1 MADSLTTLISKVQAL
16 LGDDGTIFTT
26 ATITAA
32 ARDALST
39 YNEHFPVYAGTLIT
53 GVNDQYEYELTD
65 ADALAVDILD
75 VLLQGDNANE
85 LDISVTYD
93 PYNED
98 ERVWFRLRSPVT
110 SSDTLIV
117 RYTIPQTINGLDS
130 ATESTIPAWLDP
142 KLIKG
147 IAAESL
153 RIRARSRTESINL
166 SKDQSDNYLEQ
177 AKEMK
182 IEFIADLV
190 KLAKDR
196 RAPVGEP
203 DTRAWN
209 DGYHSWGQ

>member
-39 YNEHFPVYAGTLIT
+39 YNEHLPVHAGTLIT

-75 VLLQGDNANE
+75 VLLAGDNQNE
-85 LDISVTYD
+85 IDVSVTFD
-93 PYNED
+93 GYNED
-98 ERVWFRLRSPVT
+98 ERVFFRLRSPVT

-130 ATESTIPAWLDP
+130 ATESTVPASLDP

-147 IAAESL
+147 IAGEAL
-153 RIRARSRTESINL
+153 RSRAYARVEKINL
-166 SKDQSDNYLEQ
+166 NKDVSDNY
-177 AKEMK
+177 KE
-182 IEFIADLV
+182 
-190 KLAKDR
+190 LAKGYQAEFVAALVSLASKR
-196 RAPVGEP
+196 KSAVGEP

-209 DGYHSWGQ
+209 DQYHTWGQ